1 MPAPDFE
8 AGAGV
13 PEVLIR
19 GCELEDFE
27 EVLSLLGQLWSD
39 LELDAAA
46 SREVF
51 GRLLEKDN
59 CVLTC
64 AVAEGRV
71 VGFCDFNVRHSLWQQ
86 GKLAYVDELVVEESF
101 RGRGI
106 GAGSAG
112 AKRRGRPGNSD
123 VRASSLTPPFTA
135 PRRTASTTAW
145 VGKGA
150 RSSSAR
156 TLPDP

>member
-1 MPAPDFE
+1 VPAPDFE

-71 VGFCDFNVRHSLWQQ
+71 VGFCDFNVRHSLWKQ
-86 GKLAYVDELVVEESF
+86 GKLAYVDELVVEEGF
-101 RGRGI
+101 RGRGV
-106 GAGSAG
+106 GAALLAEAARQTRELGCARIELDSALHRAEAHRFYDG
-112 AKRRGRPGNSD
+112 LGWERR
-123 VRASSLTPPFTA
+123 ALLF
-135 PRRTASTTAW
+135 
-145 VGKGA
+145 GKDLA
-150 RSSSAR
+150 
-156 TLPDP
+156 